1 MNFLKKYGA
10 DLAALVLFFVLA
22 FVYCKPVLSGKVLQS
37 GDDVNAVSAIQ
48 EGIRYAQQTG
58 DHSWWTGS
66 MFSGMPSYQIGGGQ
80 YRADLLLKPFKDFLH
95 RGPAH
100 PAWILIFYFLIIR
113 PQRKRDKEAKEM
125 LAAIK
130 KGDKIVTIGG
140 IRGTVAV
147 VKESTVIVKVDD
159 NTRIEFSKNAISS
172 VLNKREAAP
181 AAEKPAKKGEEKIE
195 KVEKPAVEAPKADEP
210 EQKAEEAPA
219 EEKAEN

>member
-1 MNFLKKYGA
+1 MYSLILALGTAATTTDGA
-10 DLAALVLFFVLA
+10 AAGGSLITTIITF
-22 FVYCKPVLSGKVLQS
+22 G
-37 GDDVNAVSAIQ
+37 AI
-48 EGIRYAQQTG
+48 
-58 DHSWWTGS
+58 
-66 MFSGMPSYQIGGGQ
+66 
-80 YRADLLLKPFKDFLH
+80 
-95 RGPAH
+95 
-100 PAWILIFYFLIIR
+100 ILIFYFLIIR

-172 VLNKREAAP
+172 VLNKKETTAV
-181 AAEKPAKKGEEKIE
+181 EKPAKKGEEKIE
-195 KVEKPAVEAPKADEP
+195 KVEKPAVEAPKAEEP